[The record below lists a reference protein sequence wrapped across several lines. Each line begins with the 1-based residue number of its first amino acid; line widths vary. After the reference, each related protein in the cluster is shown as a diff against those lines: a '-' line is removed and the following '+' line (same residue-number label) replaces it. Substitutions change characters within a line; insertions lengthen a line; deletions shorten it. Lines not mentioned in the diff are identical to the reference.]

1 MKSAQKPQKN
11 HLFVAETSG
20 EIIARLNRLTV
31 LDDDGV
37 PYPPIRQ
44 PSATKKR
51 PPPVDGVM
59 AIAKLQPHQWAVV
72 WAYTGRDPSRDQL
85 DQLARLLH
93 EYGPISRDR

>member
-1 MKSAQKPQKN
+1 MKSAQKTQN
-11 HLFVAETSG
+11 FHLFAAGASD

-37 PYPPIRQ
+37 PYPLIRQ
-44 PSATKKR
+44 TCTIKKR
-51 PPPVDGVM
+51 PPPVKGVM
-59 AIAKLQPHQWAVV
+59 AIATLQPQQWAVI